1 MWGVVWYFFG
11 KIILSTLWL
20 NRLVEPVLN
29 NFTVS
34 QYNKPDKWR
43 IQHPD
48 NSFNHQMWGKIGRQ
62 HLNCSL
68 SKYCAQ
74 SSFSPNQPVCQ
85 LINLLALYYDLHIT
99 KVCLFLPETWLKV
112 NERKDFFIQYAFQ
125 TKDLLY
131 LLSCYSW
138 LNERVCWFEQSAH
151 DRIKLL
157 AACRRSLTKTT
168 PNVLFQGGS
177 FHYQRRYFIL
187 FQ

>member
-1 MWGVVWYFFG
+1 M
-11 KIILSTLWL
+11 
-20 NRLVEPVLN
+20 EPVLN

-131 LLSCYSW
+131 LLSCYGW
-138 LNERVCWFEQSAH
+138 LNERVCWSEQSAHAH